1 MMGTTWY
8 CLQST
13 LIFTVSVSGYASSV
27 VPSHWASDRTI
38 AERLCVSYGAQG
50 APCMT
55 LPNRLQRIEGIE
67 HLIRVFYSLNFQ
79 SLTYQT
85 ITCRPLSKSVPR
97 ICRLVLSAHT
107 VQLHEDIDVRPGK
120 NAQLRPDN
128 SSNTCDR
135 TVWYIY
141 IYIYIYVCLW
151 YNCALYMN
159 IHLCAYIYIYI
170 CNYILS
176 IYICNDGHIYIY
188 VWF

>member
-55 LPNRLQRIEGIE
+55 LPKRLQRIEGIE
-67 HLIRVFYSLNFQ
+67 HLIRVFYSLNFH
-79 SLTYQT
+79 SLPYQT

-141 IYIYIYVCLW
+141 IYIYMYVCDIIAHCTWIYIYVH
-151 YNCALYMN
+151 
-159 IHLCAYIYIYI
+159 IYIYIYI
-170 CNYILS
+170 YM
-176 IYICNDGHIYIY
+176 
-188 VWF
+188 